1 MRNVMKVDLE
11 FWADHGES
19 LEQRFTAWALR

>member
-1 MRNVMKVDLE
+1 MKVDLE